1 MSTKKNVETDA
12 NEKKKYPHVA
22 KRYLKRHYKKVLEIQ
37 QKYRDENREKVRE
50 WHRTAQQKFYKKN
63 KKDPAYQ
70 SRKYYSNQKSM
81 FKKYVFNHAVEEELQ
96 YFLDVLEAKK
106 NKKVIKRLLQIP
118 IDDTE
123 IQKMRT
129 IAFRFINKNIEPKDY
144 EQVQSFINE
153 ALQAL
158 G

>member
-1 MSTKKNVETDA
+1 
-12 NEKKKYPHVA
+12 
-22 KRYLKRHYKKVLEIQ
+22 
-37 QKYRDENREKVRE
+37 
-50 WHRTAQQKFYKKN
+50 
-63 KKDPAYQ
+63 
-70 SRKYYSNQKSM
+70 M
-81 FKKYVFNHAVEEELQ
+81 FKKYVFNHAVEEELR

-106 NKKVIKRLLQIP
+106 NKEVVKRLLQIP

-144 EQVQSFINE
+144 EQVQSFIDE

>member
-81 FKKYVFNHAVEEELQ
+81 FKKYVFDYAVEEELQ
-96 YFLDVLEAKK
+96 HFLYVLEAKK
-106 NKKVIKRLLQIP
+106 NKEGFKRLLQIP

-123 IQKMRT
+123 IRKIRT
-129 IAFRFINKNIEPKDY
+129 IAFRFIYRNIEPKDY
-144 EQVQSFINE
+144 EQVQSFIDE

>member
-1 MSTKKNVETDA
+1 
-12 NEKKKYPHVA
+12 
-22 KRYLKRHYKKVLEIQ
+22 
-37 QKYRDENREKVRE
+37 
-50 WHRTAQQKFYKKN
+50 
-63 KKDPAYQ
+63 
-70 SRKYYSNQKSM
+70 M

-96 YFLDVLEAKK
+96 YFLDVLKAKM
-106 NKKVIKRLLQIP
+106 NKKVVKRSPQIP
-118 IDDTE
+118 LDDKE

>member
-1 MSTKKNVETDA
+1 MSTKKNVEADT
-12 NEKKKYPHVA
+12 NEKKKYLHVA

-50 WHRTAQQKFYKKN
+50 WHRNAQQKFYKKN
-63 KKDPAYQ
+63 KKAPAYQ

-81 FKKYVFNHAVEEELQ
+81 FKKYVFNYAVEEELQ
-96 YFLDVLEAKK
+96 YFLDVLKAKMNKEA
-106 NKKVIKRLLQIP
+106 IKRSPQIP
-118 IDDTE
+118 IDDKE

-129 IAFRFINKNIEPKDY
+129 IAFRFINKSIEPKDY

-158 G
+158 E

>member
-1 MSTKKNVETDA
+1 
-12 NEKKKYPHVA
+12 
-22 KRYLKRHYKKVLEIQ
+22 
-37 QKYRDENREKVRE
+37 
-50 WHRTAQQKFYKKN
+50 
-63 KKDPAYQ
+63 
-70 SRKYYSNQKSM
+70 M

-96 YFLDVLEAKK
+96 YFLDVLEAKM
-106 NKKVIKRLLQIP
+106 NKKVVKRSPQIP
-118 IDDTE
+118 IDDKE

>member
-1 MSTKKNVETDA
+1 
-12 NEKKKYPHVA
+12 
-22 KRYLKRHYKKVLEIQ
+22 
-37 QKYRDENREKVRE
+37 
-50 WHRTAQQKFYKKN
+50 
-63 KKDPAYQ
+63 
-70 SRKYYSNQKSM
+70 M

-96 YFLDVLEAKK
+96 YFLDVLKAKM
-106 NKKVIKRLLQIP
+106 NKKVVKRSPQIP
-118 IDDTE
+118 IDDKE